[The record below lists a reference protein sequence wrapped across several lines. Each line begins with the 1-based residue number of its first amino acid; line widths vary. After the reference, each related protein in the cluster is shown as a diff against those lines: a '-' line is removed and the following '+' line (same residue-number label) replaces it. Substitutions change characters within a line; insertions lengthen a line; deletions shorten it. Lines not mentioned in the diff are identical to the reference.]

1 MKGARKNT
9 MSSKTSKYVG
19 VRQRPSGK
27 WVAEIKDTTQKIRM
41 WLGTFDTAE
50 DAARAYDE
58 AARLLRGSN
67 TRTNFNLNHNHNVLL
82 PNSQISVK
90 IRTLLHRR
98 RANIKNQPN
107 PVAVPVPP
115 PSICLPTKTQFLNF
129 QTHNTNGVS
138 NTIGTSNSFST
149 STTTTTTISTSTSFS
164 DLSSSPNSP
173 AFSVPQER
181 SFEVFGDAYK
191 PDLSSCSIYN
201 PPSFQLLPSGFFQDN
216 ELSSMQQDQQQEG
229 DVGGGGGLVMSACGE
244 EHDEL
249 QRMKVERQISASI
262 YAMNGLNECIMQQ
275 EYHPTGFG
283 GSDHRG
289 GSLWDFPA
297 LCSVLSD
304 SFSFPNELFKV

>member
-1 MKGARKNT
+1 
-9 MSSKTSKYVG
+9 
-19 VRQRPSGK
+19 
-27 WVAEIKDTTQKIRM
+27 M

-107 PVAVPVPP
+107 P
-115 PSICLPTKTQFLNF
+115 F

-262 YAMNGLNECIMQQ
+262 YAMNGLNEW
-275 EYHPTGFG
+275 FG

>member
-1 MKGARKNT
+1 
-9 MSSKTSKYVG
+9 
-19 VRQRPSGK
+19 
-27 WVAEIKDTTQKIRM
+27 M

-67 TRTNFNLNHNHNVLL
+67 TRTNFNLNHNHN
-82 PNSQISVK
+82 
-90 IRTLLHRR
+90 
-98 RANIKNQPN
+98 
-107 PVAVPVPP
+107 
-115 PSICLPTKTQFLNF
+115 SICLPTKTQFLNF

-216 ELSSMQQDQQQEG
+216 ELSSMQQDQQQE
-229 DVGGGGGLVMSACGE
+229 